1 MLQYLEKL
9 QQEDLDELIKK
20 RETQRQLMEDVNK
33 ANNVRDILVPTTLRK
48 GIGFLSVML
57 CDNIHQNK
65 KYRPK
70 KCKPFTRLTHATVI
84 LYETL
89 LSSVF
94 IILLHNFRKVCLELL
109 NCSSFV

>member
-33 ANNVRDILVPTTLRK
+33 ANNVRDMVPTTLHK
-48 GIGFLSVML
+48 GIGFLSVIL

-65 KYRPK
+65 KYRSQK
-70 KCKPFTRLTHATVI
+70 NASHSLG
-84 LYETL
+84 
-89 LSSVF
+89 
-94 IILLHNFRKVCLELL
+94 
-109 NCSSFV
+109 